1 MYCFIKPVNCG
12 FSLSETETVSDAP
25 TENLE
30 LETKEKT
37 EQVEET
43 SVSEDENKTKVQNEE
58 KSDIQ
63 SSPKTK
69 VQDKWGIAPVS
80 YTHLTLQTNREV

>member
-43 SVSEDENKTKVQNEE
+43 SVSEDENKTKVQN
-58 KSDIQ
+58 
-63 SSPKTK
+63 
-69 VQDKWGIAPVS
+69 
-80 YTHLTLQTNREV
+80 

>member
-12 FSLSETETVSDAP
+12 FSLSETETVSDAH

-30 LETKEKT
+30 LENKEKT

-43 SVSEDENKTKVQNEE
+43 SVSEDENKNFE
-58 KSDIQ
+58 KNIQKLTDSNIENIEKISSDKEKEIMQ
-63 SSPKTK
+63 
-69 VQDKWGIAPVS
+69 I
-80 YTHLTLQTNREV
+80 